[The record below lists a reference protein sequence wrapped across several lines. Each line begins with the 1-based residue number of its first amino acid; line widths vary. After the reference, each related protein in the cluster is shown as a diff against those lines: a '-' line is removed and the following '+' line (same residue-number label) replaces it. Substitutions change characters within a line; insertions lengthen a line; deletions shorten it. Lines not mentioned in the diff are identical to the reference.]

1 MKKALPKYLT
11 AVFLLLALG
20 LCVYG
25 AACGQAEDVLTK
37 AATICMEC
45 IGLG

>member
-1 MKKALPKYLT
+1 MKKPASRLIT
-11 AVFLLLALG
+11 MGFLLLALG

-25 AACGQAEDVLTK
+25 ASSGQAEDVLAK
-37 AATICMEC
+37 AATICLEC